1 MSTRR
6 ARKHKERTHIG
17 RLVREHANE
26 TNRGGLFD
34 KRLNKVTCRPYK
46 FRKRAY
52 YRENDLE
59 GKILE
64 KKAQQSLKT
73 EPLGLLQFVKAP
85 FESVWAT
92 KEERH
97 EH

>member
-6 ARKHKERTHIG
+6 ARKHKERSHIE
-17 RLVREHANE
+17 RLVREHVNE

-34 KRLNKVTCRPYK
+34 KRFNKVTCKPYK

-64 KKAQQSLKT
+64 T
-73 EPLGLLQFVKAP
+73 EPLGLLRFVNPPAGWQQWNGEK
-85 FESVWAT
+85 
-92 KEERH
+92 H

>member
-6 ARKHKERTHIG
+6 AKQHKERSHIG
-17 RLVREHANE
+17 RLVREHVNE

-34 KRLNKVTCRPYK
+34 KRLNEVTCRPYK

-64 KKAQQSLKT
+64 KKLQRCLKNVIKKIGLD
-73 EPLGLLQFVKAP
+73 EPVIKIR
-85 FESVWAT
+85 T
-92 KEERH
+92 NKNDN
-97 EH
+97 

>member
-17 RLVREHANE
+17 RLVREHVNE

-34 KRLNKVTCRPYK
+34 KRFNKVTCRPYK

-92 KEERH
+92 KEEQH
-97 EH
+97 DN

>member
-1 MSTRR
+1 MHFLTVTIMTTKR
-6 ARKHKERTHIG
+6 ARQHKEDTFFDALDRKNNKI
-17 RLVREHANE
+17 N
-26 TNRGGLFD
+26 NRGGLF
-34 KRLNKVTCRPYK
+34 NKFLKEVECRPYK

-64 KKAQQSLKT
+64 T
-73 EPLGLLQFVKAP
+73 EPLGLLRFVNPPAGWQQW
-85 FESVWAT
+85 S
-92 KEERH
+92 EEKH

>member
-17 RLVREHANE
+17 RLVREHVNE

-34 KRLNKVTCRPYK
+34 KRLNKVTCRPRK

-52 YRENDLE
+52 YRKNDLE

-64 KKAQQSLKT
+64 KKLQRPSK
-73 EPLGLLQFVKAP
+73 EPLGLLRFVKAP
-85 FESVWAT
+85 FE
-92 KEERH
+92 KDD
-97 EH
+97 EHD

>member
-6 ARKHKERTHIG
+6 AKQHKERTHFG
-17 RLVREHANE
+17 HLVREHVNE

-34 KRLNKVTCRPYK
+34 KRRNKVECRPYK

-52 YRENDLE
+52 DREIE
-59 GKILE
+59 HEKEIMK
-64 KKAQQSLKT
+64 KKAQQSLGDVLRNFRIDKFIIELRT
-73 EPLGLLQFVKAP
+73 DKD
-85 FESVWAT
+85 
-92 KEERH
+92 

>member
-17 RLVREHANE
+17 RLVREHVNE

-64 KKAQQSLKT
+64 KKAQKSLGDVLRNFRIDKFIIELRT
-73 EPLGLLQFVKAP
+73 DKD
-85 FESVWAT
+85 
-92 KEERH
+92 